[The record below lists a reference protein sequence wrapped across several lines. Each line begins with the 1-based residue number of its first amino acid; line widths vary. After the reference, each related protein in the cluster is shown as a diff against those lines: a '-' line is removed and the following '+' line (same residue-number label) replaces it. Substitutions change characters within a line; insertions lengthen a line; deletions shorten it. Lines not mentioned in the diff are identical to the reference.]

1 VIQTCTSL
9 SHLSLISLSLRYVI
23 IDFRHVENVDYS
35 GVRAFQDVRSILTG
49 ANITAI
55 FTGLKPKVEQKL
67 LAEGVIGT
75 PPRKGFIIYKV

>member
-1 VIQTCTSL
+1 MIPNVYYTSL
-9 SHLSLISLSLRYVI
+9 SLSLSLSLYLSISLSLSLRYVI

-75 PPRKGFIIYKV
+75 